1 MGKFTEIFD
10 SLSSKILDGIVFLA
24 EACEPDFIKRKQ
36 EHNKKV
42 IDYENLSIE
51 RENYQYADFL
61 LECRK
66 IEIHDDVARALWHLS
81 RNIMNDYDYPNY
93 KPFLQDDLC
102 EQFQLDYD
110 DINFGILEPAFIG
123 FGCCLKETLLEVPIA
138 SEYPTY
144 SIIGLLKQL
153 ETYYKG

>member
-1 MGKFTEIFD
+1 MKIFD
-10 SLSSKILDGIVFLA
+10 CLSSKILDGIIFLA
-24 EACEPDFIKRKQ
+24 DTCEPDFIKRKQ

-61 LECRK
+61 LVCGK

-81 RNIMNDYDYPNY
+81 RNVMNDYDYPNY

-110 DINFGILEPAFIG
+110 DINFGIIEPAFIG
-123 FGCCLKETLLEVPIA
+123 FGCCLTANHKDEYIA
-138 SEYPTY
+138 SEYPAY